1 MHRVVI
7 VLSFAFLITFATH
20 AAPKTGQI
28 DLGSTG
34 EDVIIELQDNWDF
47 PDLLCAG
54 SAVRRIIQFVKDLL
68 PGQQVCAS
76 LLVTVTGDGTTDN
89 VLDYEWE
96 VTYDGGSNEFT
107 TLLDIDTVGSSL
119 TPIDI
124 SADGTY
130 VFGQISVTTAYHES
144 PVVGCSPSPGN
155 SAVPAL
161 GIWGWLLGAGV
172 LGLSVFL
179 IVRRGLG

>member
-1 MHRVVI
+1 MRRAVA
-7 VLSFAFLITFATH
+7 VLSFALLIPLASH
-20 AAPKTGQI
+20 AAPKSGQFV
-28 DLGSTG
+28 LGSTG
-34 EDVIIELQDNWDF
+34 EDIIIELQDNWDF

-54 SAVRRIIQFVKDLL
+54 PAARRVIQFVKEFL
-68 PGQQVCAS
+68 PNEDVCAS
-76 LLVTVTGDGTTDN
+76 LEVTVTGDGTTDN

-107 TLLDIDTVGSSL
+107 TLLDIDTAGASL

-130 VFGQISVTTAYHES
+130 VFGQVSVTTANHGS
-144 PVVGCSPSPGN
+144 PVGCSPSPG
-155 SAVPAL
+155 STAVPAL
-161 GIWGWLLGAGV
+161 GVWGWLLGAGV

-179 IVRRGLG
+179 IIRRGLG